1 MENKESYE
9 QINEQVDEQIDRQ
22 VNERVDKQVDEQVAN
37 AINSIM
43 NGLKDELEDI
53 KSEIKEELKTE
64 LDNIRATLKDEIDGI
79 GAKKPP
85 APETPFPSETPFPPP
100 PHQPFDDFDVPGF
113 MASFDAPGFIAN
125 DNDRET
131 NGFDIT
137 EFNKIHIS
145 GIFDVEITRSDTY
158 KVNVDANHRFFKNLD
173 VSREGDT
180 LRVRHSRHIG
190 WRAALVKPRVELT
203 LPVLKELRLSGAASV
218 KISGFNS
225 GESFKLEMSGAS
237 SLEGG
242 ITAGNADFDVSG
254 ASRIRLQG
262 SSRDAVIRASGAN
275 RIDLHDFT
283 IENAAVK
290 LSGASRL
297 SANVSGR
304 LDARLSG
311 ASYFGWRGEPVMG
324 DIRTS
329 GAARLSKE

>member
-1 MENKESYE
+1 MENKDS
-9 QINEQVDEQIDRQ
+9 NE
-22 VNERVDKQVDEQVAN
+22 VNDIIKT
-37 AINSIM
+37 IM
-43 NGLKDELEDI
+43 SGLKDELETM
-53 KSEIKEELKTE
+53 KSEIKEDLKTE
-64 LDNIRATLKDEIDGI
+64 LDNIRATLKDEMEDIRTRE
-79 GAKKPP
+79 PSS
-85 APETPFPSETPFPPP
+85 PETPFPPDSPFPPP

-113 MASFDAPGFIAN
+113 MESFDVPGFMAS
-125 DNDRET
+125 DEDRES
-131 NGFDIT
+131 NKFDIADFST
-137 EFNKIHIS
+137 IHIS
-145 GIFDVEITRSDTY
+145 GIFEVKITQSDTY
-158 KVNVDANHRFFKNLD
+158 KINVNANHNFFRNLD
-173 VSREGDT
+173 VSKEGGT

-190 WRAALVKPRVELT
+190 WRAALVKPRVEIT

-218 KISGFNS
+218 KISGFRS
-225 GESFKLEMSGAS
+225 SDSFKVEMSGAC
-237 SLEGG
+237 SLEGD
-242 ITAGNADFDVSG
+242 INAGNADFDVSG
-254 ASRIRLQG
+254 ASRVRLYG

-275 RIDLHDFT
+275 RIDLHEFT

>member
-1 MENKESYE
+1 MENNNDK
-9 QINEQVDEQIDRQ
+9 NETSDII
-22 VNERVDKQVDEQVAN
+22 KT
-37 AINSIM
+37 IM
-43 NGLKDELEDI
+43 EGLKEELETI
-53 KSEIKEELKTE
+53 KSEIKEDLKTE
-64 LDNIRATLKDEIDGI
+64 LDNIRATLKDEIDDI
-79 GAKKPP
+79 RAKKPSP
-85 APETPFPSETPFPPP
+85 PETPLPPETPFPPP
-100 PHQPFDDFDVPGF
+100 PHYPFDDFDVPGF
-113 MASFDAPGFIAN
+113 MASFDVPGFIAN
-125 DNDRET
+125 DDDRET

-145 GIFDVEITRSDTY
+145 GIFDVEITQSDTY
-158 KVNVDANHRFFKNLD
+158 KVNVDANHKFFKNLD
-173 VSREGDT
+173 VSKEGDT

-203 LPVLKELRLSGAASV
+203 LPVLKELRLSGAAGV

-225 GESFKLEMSGAS
+225 SESFKLDMSGAS
-237 SLEGG
+237 SLQGD
-242 ITAGNADFDVSG
+242 ISAGNADFDISG
-254 ASRIRLQG
+254 ASRIRLNG
-262 SSRDAVIRASGAN
+262 SSRDTVIRASGAN

-329 GAARLSKE
+329 GAARLNKE

>member
-1 MENKESYE
+1 MENKDP
-9 QINEQVDEQIDRQ
+9 NETSDII
-22 VNERVDKQVDEQVAN
+22 KT
-37 AINSIM
+37 IM
-43 NGLKDELEDI
+43 KELKDELETV
-53 KSEIKEELKTE
+53 KSEIKEDLKTE
-64 LDNIRATLKDEIDGI
+64 LDDIRSTIKYEIDNIRAR
-79 GAKKPP
+79 KPSP
-85 APETPFPSETPFPPP
+85 PETPLPPESPFPPP
-100 PHQPFDDFDVPGF
+100 HKPFDDFDVPGF
-113 MASFDAPGFIAN
+113 MASFDVPGFIAS
-125 DNDRET
+125 DDDRET

-137 EFNKIHIS
+137 EFNKVHIS
-145 GIFDVEITRSDTY
+145 GIFDVEITQSDTY
-158 KVNVDANHRFFKNLD
+158 KVNVDANHKFFKNLD
-173 VSREGDT
+173 VSKEGDT
-180 LRVRHSRHIG
+180 LRIRHSRHIG
-190 WRAALVKPRVELT
+190 WRAALVKPRVELI
-203 LPVLKELRLSGAASV
+203 LPVLKELRLSGATGV

-225 GESFKLEMSGAS
+225 SESFKLDMSGAS
-237 SLEGG
+237 SLQGD
-242 ITAGNADFDVSG
+242 ISVGNADFDISG
-254 ASRIRLQG
+254 ASRIRLNG

>member
-1 MENKESYE
+1 MENNNDK
-9 QINEQVDEQIDRQ
+9 NETSDII
-22 VNERVDKQVDEQVAN
+22 KT
-37 AINSIM
+37 IM
-43 NGLKDELEDI
+43 EGLKEELETI
-53 KSEIKEELKTE
+53 KSEIKEDLKTE
-64 LDNIRATLKDEIDGI
+64 LDNIRATLKDEIDDI
-79 GAKKPP
+79 RAKKPSP
-85 APETPFPSETPFPPP
+85 PETPLPPETPFPPP
-100 PHQPFDDFDVPGF
+100 PHYPFDDFDVPGF
-113 MASFDAPGFIAN
+113 MASFDVPGFIAN
-125 DNDRET
+125 DDDRET

-145 GIFDVEITRSDTY
+145 GIFDVEITQSDTY
-158 KVNVDANHRFFKNLD
+158 KVNVDANHKFFKNLD
-173 VSREGDT
+173 VSKEGDT

-203 LPVLKELRLSGAASV
+203 LPVLKELRLSGAAGV

-225 GESFKLEMSGAS
+225 SESFKLDMSGAS
-237 SLEGG
+237 SLQGD
-242 ITAGNADFDVSG
+242 ISAGNADFDISG
-254 ASRIRLQG
+254 ASRIRLNG
-262 SSRDAVIRASGAN
+262 SSRDTVIRASGAN

-311 ASYFGWRGEPVMG
+311 ASYFGWCGEPVMG

-329 GAARLSKE
+329 GAARLNKE